1 MNVTILD
8 TMIMELKDK
17 EKAILYGYRDERGVI
32 VLSFDKKDTLDCTG
46 VFFKDQDEHQLEN
59 WKDNFIYSMNN
70 GDLDCFYLSSDGS
83 KKVVEL
89 QTFNYVTDYA
99 SRNQGLIDPSV
110 LQQKTVTIIG
120 LGSGGSMV
128 AQDLMRSGVTKL
140 ILIDFDTVNI
150 SNLCRSAYSLSDL
163 GKKKTDALYEN
174 LLRINPLA
182 EIETFDM
189 DVLKCD
195 INKLRE
201 IIEQSALV
209 IEGTDTVKTKL
220 VINGLAH
227 DNTIVLYPSVYD
239 SGKGGEL
246 FFTTPGA
253 PCFECVFGSILPE
266 MLEVKKGDWDYETGE
281 VKPMAGLVSDIRIV
295 VSRTV
300 KLALGFLAE
309 GKDSF
314 IDKITEDDCTL
325 LLIGNEKDFFIFERP
340 FQEVWA
346 ETEINPECMCQTLC

>member
-8 TMIMELKDK
+8 TIIDELEDK
-17 EKAILYGYRDERGVI
+17 EKALLYGYRDERGAI
-32 VLSFDKKDTLDCTG
+32 ALSFNKKDTLECTG
-46 VFFKDQDEHQLEN
+46 VFFKDQDAHQLED
-59 WKDNFIYSMNN
+59 WKGNFIYSMNN
-70 GDLDCFYLSSDGS
+70 GHLDCFYLSSDGS
-83 KKVVEL
+83 RKDVEL
-89 QTFNYVTDYA
+89 ETFNYVTDYA
-99 SRNQGLIDPSV
+99 SRNQGLVDPSD
-110 LQQKTVTIIG
+110 LQQKTVAIIG
-120 LGSGGSMV
+120 LGSGGSMI

-140 ILIDFDTVNI
+140 ILVDFDTVNI

-182 EIETFDM
+182 EIETYDI
-189 DVLKCD
+189 DVLKFD
-195 INKLRE
+195 TVKLKE
-201 IIEQSALV
+201 IIDSSDLI

-220 VINGLAH
+220 LINGLAH

-239 SGKGGEL
+239 FGKGGEL
-246 FFTTPGA
+246 LFTTPDT
-253 PCFECVFGSILPE
+253 PCFECVFGSIVPE
-266 MLEVKKGDWDYETGE
+266 MLEVKKGDWDYGTGQ

-300 KLALGFLAE
+300 KLALGFLSK

-314 IDKITEDDCTL
+314 LDKITEVDCTL
-325 LLIGNEKDFFIFERP
+325 LLIGNENNFFIFDKP

-346 ETEINPECMCQTLC
+346 ETEINPECICQTLC